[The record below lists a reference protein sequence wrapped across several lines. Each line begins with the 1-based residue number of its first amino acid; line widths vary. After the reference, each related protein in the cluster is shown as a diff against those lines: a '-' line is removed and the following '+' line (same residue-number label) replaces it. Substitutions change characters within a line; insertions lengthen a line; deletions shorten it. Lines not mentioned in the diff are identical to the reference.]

1 MRNIG
6 KVSLAQVS
14 FVLLVVICLGSLPLI
29 AQAQGNV
36 PQKVLFEQVVELP
49 SKNVNVKIRRVM
61 FPVGFK
67 TPEHTHEGPGPRYI
81 LRGKLKVIE
90 GGVTGAYGA
99 GEVFWES
106 GIPMTAEHVGGE
118 EAEFIIIELLP
129 VK

>member
-14 FVLLVVICLGSLPLI
+14 FVLLVVMCLGSLPLI
-29 AQAQGNV
+29 TQAQGNV

-67 TPEHTHEGPGPRYI
+67 TPEHSA
-81 LRGKLKVIE
+81 LRADSSTFTSCSG
-90 GGVTGAYGA
+90 TGSWG
-99 GEVFWES
+99 S
-106 GIPMTAEHVGGE
+106 
-118 EAEFIIIELLP
+118 
-129 VK
+129 